1 MFVGRKCPK
10 AWAKSLPIEKI
21 VMICSLFHI
30 GIEKIVEIDDGNSS
44 DDEKNQLLRDLSGSL
59 ENLTYSQLQFV
70 KKFVQDIV
78 PYV

>member
-1 MFVGRKCPK
+1 
-10 AWAKSLPIEKI
+10 
-21 VMICSLFHI
+21 MICSLFHI

-78 PYV
+78 PYVWGYKRGGRFNG